1 MEKKIKIFLDSN
13 VLFSIAY
20 TGKDKSRSC
29 LIYEI
34 QTLGMLK
41 VYLSKLVCEEALFN
55 IRRKKPEP
63 DAEELLNELVDRS
76 EILEDIA
83 ADLKHAEARKLPQN
97 DRIILSTA
105 VYNKMDIFVTGNEKD
120 FKNLYHKKVLSTLIL
135 RPVDFLNLNF

>member
-20 TGKDKSRSC
+20 TGKDKSRSS

-34 QTLGMLK
+34 QALGMLK
-41 VYLSKLVCEEALFN
+41 VYLSKLGYEEALFN
-55 IRRKKPEP
+55 IRRKKP
-63 DAEELLNELVDRS
+63 DVEEFLNELIDRS
-76 EILEDIA
+76 QILGDIA

-105 VYNKMDIFVTGNEKD
+105 VYNKTDIFVTGNEKD
-120 FKNLYHKKVLSTLIL
+120 FKNLYHKRVLSTLIL

>member
-13 VLFSIAY
+13 VLFPIAY
-20 TGKDKSRSC
+20 TGKDKSRSY

-55 IRRKKPEP
+55 IRRKKP
-63 DAEELLNELVDRS
+63 DTEELLNELIDRS
-76 EILEDIA
+76 EILVDIS

-105 VYNKMDIFVTGNEKD
+105 VYNKMDFFVTGNENN

>member
-1 MEKKIKIFLDSN
+1 MEKKIKIFLDTN

-20 TGKDKSRSC
+20 TGKDKSRSY

-55 IRRKKPEP
+55 IIRKKP
-63 DAEELLNELVDRS
+63 DAEELLIELIDRS
-76 EILEDIA
+76 EVLMDIA
-83 ADLKHAEARKLPQN
+83 ADLKHAEARKLPEN

-105 VYNKMDIFVTGNEKD
+105 IYNKMDIFVTGNEKD
-120 FKNLYHKKVLSTLIL
+120 FKNLYHKRVLSTLIL
-135 RPVDFLNLNF
+135 KPVDFLNLNF

>member
-1 MEKKIKIFLDSN
+1 MEKEIKIFLDTN

-20 TGKDKSRSC
+20 TGKDKSRSY

-55 IRRKKPEP
+55 IRRKKP
-63 DAEELLNELVDRS
+63 DAEELLIELIDRS
-76 EILEDIA
+76 EVLMDIA
-83 ADLKHAEARKLPQN
+83 ADLKHAEVRKLPEN

-105 VYNKMDIFVTGNEKD
+105 IYNKMDIFVTGNEKD
-120 FKNLYHKKVLSTLIL
+120 FKNLYHKRVLSTLIL
-135 RPVDFLNLNF
+135 KPVDFLNLNF

>member
-13 VLFSIAY
+13 VLFSIAC

-55 IRRKKPEP
+55 IRRKKP
-63 DAEELLNELVDRS
+63 DAEELLNELIDRS

-105 VYNKMDIFVTGNEKD
+105 VYNKTDIFMTGNEKD
-120 FKNLYHKKVLSTLIL
+120 FRNLYHKRVLSTLIL
-135 RPVDFLNLNF
+135 RPVDCLNLNF

>member
-20 TGKDKSRSC
+20 TGKDKSRSY

-34 QTLGMLK
+34 QTLGMLR

-55 IRRKKPEP
+55 IRRKKP
-63 DAEELLNELVDRS
+63 DTEELLNELIDRS
-76 EILEDIA
+76 EILVDVS

-97 DRIILSTA
+97 DRIVLSTA

-120 FKNLYHKKVLSTLIL
+120 FKNLHHKKVLSTLIL

>member
-20 TGKDKSRSC
+20 TGKDKSRSY

-55 IRRKKPEP
+55 IRRKKP
-63 DAEELLNELVDRS
+63 DTEELLNELIDRS
-76 EILEDIA
+76 EILEDIS
-83 ADLKHAEARKLPQN
+83 ADLKHAEARKLPRN

>member
-20 TGKDKSRSC
+20 TGKDKSRSY

-55 IRRKKPEP
+55 IRRKKP
-63 DAEELLNELVDRS
+63 DAEELLIELIDRS
-76 EILEDIA
+76 EVLMDIA
-83 ADLKHAEARKLPQN
+83 ADLKHAEARKLPEN

-105 VYNKMDIFVTGNEKD
+105 IYNKMDIFVTGNEKD
-120 FKNLYHKKVLSTLIL
+120 FKNLYHKRVLSTLIL
-135 RPVDFLNLNF
+135 KPVDFLNLNF

>member
-20 TGKDKSRSC
+20 TGKDKSRSY

-55 IRRKKPEP
+55 IKRKKP
-63 DAEELLNELVDRS
+63 DTEELLNELIDRS
-76 EILEDIA
+76 EILVDIS

>member
-20 TGKDKSRSC
+20 TGKDKSRSY

-55 IRRKKPEP
+55 IRRKKP
-63 DAEELLNELVDRS
+63 DTEELLNELIDRS
-76 EILEDIA
+76 EILVDIS

-105 VYNKMDIFVTGNEKD
+105 VYNKMDFFVTGNEKD

>member
-1 MEKKIKIFLDSN
+1 MEKKIKIFLDTN

-20 TGKDKSRSC
+20 TGKDKSRSY

-55 IRRKKPEP
+55 IRRKKP
-63 DAEELLNELVDRS
+63 DAEELLIELIDRS
-76 EILEDIA
+76 EVLMDIA
-83 ADLKHAEARKLPQN
+83 ADLKHAEARKLPEN

-105 VYNKMDIFVTGNEKD
+105 IYNKMDIFVTGNEKD
-120 FKNLYHKKVLSTLIL
+120 FKNLYHKRVLSTLIL
-135 RPVDFLNLNF
+135 KPVDFLNLNF

>member
-20 TGKDKSRSC
+20 TGKDKSRSY

-55 IRRKKPEP
+55 IRRKKP
-63 DAEELLNELVDRS
+63 DTEELLNELIDRS
-76 EILEDIA
+76 EILVDVS

-97 DRIILSTA
+97 DRIILSTG

>member
-20 TGKDKSRSC
+20 TGKDKSRSY

-34 QTLGMLK
+34 QALGMLK
-41 VYLSKLVCEEALFN
+41 VSLSKLVCEEALFN
-55 IRRKKPEP
+55 IRRKKP
-63 DAEELLNELVDRS
+63 DAEELLNELIDRS
-76 EILEDIA
+76 AILEDIA

-105 VYNKMDIFVTGNEKD
+105 VYNKTDIFMTGNEKD
-120 FKNLYHKKVLSTLIL
+120 FRNLYHKRVLSTLIL

>member
-20 TGKDKSRSC
+20 TGKDKSRSY

-55 IRRKKPEP
+55 IRRKKP
-63 DAEELLNELVDRS
+63 DAEEILNESVDRS

-83 ADLKHAEARKLPQN
+83 ADVKHAEARKLPQN
-97 DRIILSTA
+97 DRFILSTA
-105 VYNKMDIFVTGNEKD
+105 VYNKMDFFVTGNEKD
-120 FKNLYHKKVLSTLIL
+120 FKNLYHKGVLSTLIF